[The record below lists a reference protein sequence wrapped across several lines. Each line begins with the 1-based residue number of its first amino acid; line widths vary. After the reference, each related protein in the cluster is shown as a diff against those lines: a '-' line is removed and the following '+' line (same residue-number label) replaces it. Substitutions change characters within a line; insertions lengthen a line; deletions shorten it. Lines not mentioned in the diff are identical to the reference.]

1 MRGQF
6 FVTLIARNGGACMV
20 EKLVSLGFT
29 QQMAEDIIWAYQDDL
44 PGLKAYVQVIE
55 IVAAHV

>member
-1 MRGQF
+1 
-6 FVTLIARNGGACMV
+6 MV

-44 PGLKAYVQVIE
+44 PGLKAYVRGIE
-55 IVAAHV
+55 LVAAHV

>member
-1 MRGQF
+1 
-6 FVTLIARNGGACMV
+6 MV
-20 EKLVSLGFT
+20 EKLMALGFS

-44 PGLKAYVQVIE
+44 PGLKAYAQVIK

>member
-1 MRGQF
+1 
-6 FVTLIARNGGACMV
+6 MV

-44 PGLKAYVQVIE
+44 PGLKAYVQLIE
-55 IVAAHV
+55 LVASNV

>member
-1 MRGQF
+1 
-6 FVTLIARNGGACMV
+6 MV

-29 QQMAEDIIWAYQDDL
+29 QQMAEDIIWSYRDDL

-55 IVAAHV
+55 LVAAHV

>member
-6 FVTLIARNGGACMV
+6 FVTLMASNGGVCII

-44 PGLKAYVQVIE
+44 PGLKAYVRVIE

>member
-1 MRGQF
+1 
-6 FVTLIARNGGACMV
+6 MV

-44 PGLKAYVQVIE
+44 PGLKSYVHVIELVAAYV
-55 IVAAHV
+55 